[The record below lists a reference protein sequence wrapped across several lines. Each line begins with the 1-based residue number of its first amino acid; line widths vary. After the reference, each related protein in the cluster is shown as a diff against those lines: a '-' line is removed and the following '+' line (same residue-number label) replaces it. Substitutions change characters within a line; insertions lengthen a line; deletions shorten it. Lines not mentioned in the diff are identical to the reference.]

1 MFSMTIFFN
10 DFHLPWFCS
19 TRCYDTRGGYSA
31 PLPTL
36 PIKNLH
42 NFRLYRKEKH
52 LTLMM
57 MTHPVPAPRTP
68 KGREVARSTLEAA
81 SVAENKH
88 DLSRLERILMASRN
102 EDLNLTALINAVE
115 RDIWYMEQ
123 LESNPSV
130 LRRKDSPQELPFPI
144 TDELLRLPGYKPRL
158 RNSKSPSPEIH
169 RMEPPLLPPKQ
180 RQRRHSDTVTS
191 LTDASFL
198 MQHQN
203 SCSRSLTRKNSLQA
217 NAVLER

>member
-1 MFSMTIFFN
+1 
-10 DFHLPWFCS
+10 
-19 TRCYDTRGGYSA
+19 
-31 PLPTL
+31 
-36 PIKNLH
+36 
-42 NFRLYRKEKH
+42 
-52 LTLMM
+52 MM

-130 LRRKDSPQELPFPI
+130 LRRKDSPTGNFFFYARWRHTTPQCQKISNYVQKIQFSEKFKI
-144 TDELLRLPGYKPRL
+144 
-158 RNSKSPSPEIH
+158 RN
-169 RMEPPLLPPKQ
+169 LN
-180 RQRRHSDTVTS
+180 
-191 LTDASFL
+191 F
-198 MQHQN
+198 
-203 SCSRSLTRKNSLQA
+203 
-217 NAVLER
+217 

>member
-1 MFSMTIFFN
+1 
-10 DFHLPWFCS
+10 
-19 TRCYDTRGGYSA
+19 
-31 PLPTL
+31 
-36 PIKNLH
+36 
-42 NFRLYRKEKH
+42 
-52 LTLMM
+52 MM

-130 LRRKDSPQELPFPI
+130 LRRKDSPTGKNKVQKFDI
-144 TDELLRLPGYKPRL
+144 FSNLLRIFFHVFFLIFLGG
-158 RNSKSPSPEIH
+158 
-169 RMEPPLLPPKQ
+169 
-180 RQRRHSDTVTS
+180 DF
-191 LTDASFL
+191 SFL
-198 MQHQN
+198 FF
-203 SCSRSLTRKNSLQA
+203 
-217 NAVLER
+217 

>member
-1 MFSMTIFFN
+1 
-10 DFHLPWFCS
+10 
-19 TRCYDTRGGYSA
+19 
-31 PLPTL
+31 
-36 PIKNLH
+36 
-42 NFRLYRKEKH
+42 
-52 LTLMM
+52 MM

-130 LRRKDSPQELPFPI
+130 LRRKDSPTGKVCVIF
-144 TDELLRLPGYKPRL
+144 
-158 RNSKSPSPEIH
+158 
-169 RMEPPLLPPKQ
+169 
-180 RQRRHSDTVTS
+180 
-191 LTDASFL
+191 
-198 MQHQN
+198 
-203 SCSRSLTRKNSLQA
+203 
-217 NAVLER
+217 

>member
-1 MFSMTIFFN
+1 
-10 DFHLPWFCS
+10 
-19 TRCYDTRGGYSA
+19 
-31 PLPTL
+31 
-36 PIKNLH
+36 
-42 NFRLYRKEKH
+42 
-52 LTLMM
+52 MM

-130 LRRKDSPQELPFPI
+130 LRRKDSPTGTQCLKI
-144 TDELLRLPGYKPRL
+144 TQNIAFSNFG
-158 RNSKSPSPEIH
+158 IFH
-169 RMEPPLLPPKQ
+169 Q
-180 RQRRHSDTVTS
+180 F
-191 LTDASFL
+191 LTY
-198 MQHQN
+198 
-203 SCSRSLTRKNSLQA
+203 
-217 NAVLER
+217 

>member
-1 MFSMTIFFN
+1 
-10 DFHLPWFCS
+10 
-19 TRCYDTRGGYSA
+19 
-31 PLPTL
+31 
-36 PIKNLH
+36 
-42 NFRLYRKEKH
+42 
-52 LTLMM
+52 MM

-130 LRRKDSPQELPFPI
+130 LRRKDSPTELPFPI
-144 TDELLRLPGYKPRL
+144 TDELLRLPGYKPKIHSTCREL
-158 RNSKSPSPEIH
+158 EPS
-169 RMEPPLLPPKQ
+169 PPLLPPKQ

-191 LTDASFL
+191 LTDSSFL
-198 MQHQN
+198 IKNQN
-203 SCSRSLTRKNSLQA
+203 EIKMKFRGIMSDHYIENI
-217 NAVLER
+217 V